1 MPSWTELALE
11 CARVARK
18 GLRLPEGESAIAVIL
33 GSGLGAF
40 ADSLDDPRGL
50 PFSDLPGFP
59 PATVPGHRGRLV
71 YGKVAHIPVLALQG
85 RIHGYEGH
93 DAATVAFPVRALG
106 VLGARAL
113 VITIRHAVKNT
124 SGKAAA
130 SSKLRP
136 SGTGRRLTS
145 GRTTACAK
153 VPSRCS
159 PRISHLSQRLWSP
172 RAQ

>member
-50 PFSDLPGFP
+50 AFSELPGFP

-71 YGKVAHIPVLALQG
+71 YGKVL
-85 RIHGYEGH
+85 RRH
-93 DAATVAFPVRALG
+93 D
-106 VLGARAL
+106 
-113 VITIRHAVKNT
+113 
-124 SGKAAA
+124 
-130 SSKLRP
+130 
-136 SGTGRRLTS
+136 GRRWTYKKFVEP
-145 GRTTACAK
+145 TNDQAD
-153 VPSRCS
+153 
-159 PRISHLSQRLWSP
+159 
-172 RAQ
+172 